1 MPEERDIELDAA
13 AFARGSTAVFEKVF
27 RAWKD
32 PVYGYVL
39 RMIGDQA
46 LAQDLTQDVFLR
58 VMRSAGTY
66 DHRGR
71 LRQWLFTIASNIVTD
86 HLRRM
91 KRRREVLVEEP
102 ADVGDAGFQEAP
114 VAAAL
119 EAFSSE
125 ELRENV
131 RETIGKLPPEQRS
144 VLLLRQYGEL
154 TFKEIAALEACSI
167 NTALSRMRYAL
178 GNLKKLLAEKLEE
191 AGDELQRG

>member
-1 MPEERDIELDAA
+1 MPSERQIEADAA
-13 AFARGSTAVFEKVF
+13 ALATGSIAAFENVF
-27 RAWKD
+27 RTWKD

-39 RMIGDQA
+39 RMVGDQA

-86 HLRRM
+86 HLRRS

-102 ADVGDAGFQEAP
+102 ASTGEAAAREAP
-114 VAAAL
+114 ATPVL
-119 EAFSSE
+119 EMFSAE
-125 ELRENV
+125 ELRESV
-131 RETIGKLPPEQRS
+131 REAVGKLPPEQRS

-154 TFKEIAALEACSI
+154 TFKEIAALEKCSI

-178 GNLKKLLAEKLEE
+178 GNLKKLLAGKLEE
-191 AGDELQRG
+191 AGDELQRS